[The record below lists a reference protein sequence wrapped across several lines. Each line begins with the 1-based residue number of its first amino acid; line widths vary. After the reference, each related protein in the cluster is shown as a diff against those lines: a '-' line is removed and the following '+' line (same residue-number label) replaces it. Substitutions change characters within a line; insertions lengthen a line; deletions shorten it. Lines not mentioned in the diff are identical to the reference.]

1 MSHDDVSTKFGYSCS
16 VSNVE
21 LPKVQTSD
29 NSLPISF
36 DIDPDKITRD
46 KLISQNMQN
55 PSISF
60 GFPAI
65 STSSFDT
72 INNSMAST
80 NQCDT
85 LSNESMNSTNLR
97 ETRRVHLSPPPPP
110 IGYFRRPS
118 FPLYYPSQS
127 HSFKKSPYKRPRS
140 SPLYLPND
148 KDYYPSIAQSYHRR
162 RRSYTPPFKDYK
174 QNYSKAD
181 HLQPP
186 NIINEI
192 WSIPREVCVFH
203 SKHYFLLV
211 NIEFLI

>member
-1 MSHDDVSTKFGYSCS
+1 MANDEVSTKFGYSCS
-16 VSNVE
+16 VSTIN

-29 NSLPISF
+29 NSLPLTF
-36 DIDPDKITRD
+36 DIDPDKITRH
-46 KLISQNMQN
+46 KLKSQNMEN

-72 INNSMAST
+72 INNSMAS
-80 NQCDT
+80 NHCDT
-85 LSNESMNSTNLR
+85 LSNESMNITALR
-97 ETRRVHLSPPPPP
+97 EARKHVHLSPPPP

-127 HSFKKSPYKRPRS
+127 YSSKKSPYKRPRS
-140 SPLYLPND
+140 SPLYLPTE
-148 KDYYPSIAQSYHRR
+148 KDYYPSIAQSYRR

-174 QNYSKAD
+174 QCTSKSV

-186 NIINEI
+186 NVINEI
-192 WSIPREVCVFH
+192 WSIPREVCLVFKT
-203 SKHYFLLV
+203 STF
-211 NIEFLI
+211 N